1 MRHPFSFQGVYKNDF
16 ETNDLETN
24 DLVVV
29 KPAD

>member
-1 MRHPFSFQGVYKNDF
+1 MRHPFSFQGVYKSDF